1 MIQINKHLYRKFFMF
16 ELTSY
21 HFVLA
26 LFSIALFA
34 AENAS
39 LSVFPNSFFISV
51 HKPSDTFKELLRHH
65 SIIYQTETLDDIVK
79 ATQQCWL
86 RTDNSER
93 WHLAR
98 TEADPKSVESF
109 KKLQLI
115 NAIEPQNS
123 TFDYAVIF
131 GSTARTMRKTVAYL
145 LELYTKKNIRFNE
158 IIFLVGERKRD
169 PEIESED
176 ILKNKENR
184 YLINKQENSSYT
196 TLPSNETEIAQM
208 IWNQAELG
216 DLFKLPVTFVN
227 TPTTI
232 KNNEIKRPTT
242 VDTVLEWKNKHTIKP
257 GSRILAI
264 AAQPHL
270 GRQDIIIKTAL
281 PDCLIETVGPRKK
294 KIKFPLFVDAIARQ
308 LYTLLNAQYQK

>member
-1 MIQINKHLYRKFFMF
+1 MFILNFFIF
-16 ELTSY
+16 IT
-21 HFVLA
+21 FPI
-26 LFSIALFA
+26 SIIT
-34 AENAS
+34 AEISS
-39 LSVFPNSFFISV
+39 LNLFPNSFFISV
-51 HKPSDTFKELLRHH
+51 NKPTDTFEELLKHH
-65 SIIYQTETLDDIVK
+65 SIVYQTETLDDIVK

-86 RTDNSER
+86 RTGNSER
-93 WHLAR
+93 WHLEK
-98 TEADPKSVESF
+98 TEADPKSIELF

-115 NAIEPQNS
+115 DAIEPLNS

-131 GSTARTMRKTVAYL
+131 GATARTMRKTIAYL

-158 IIFLVGERKRD
+158 IVFLVGERKRD
-169 PEIESED
+169 PDIESED

-184 YLINKQENSSYT
+184 YLINKQENFSYT

-227 TPTTI
+227 TPATI
-232 KNNEIKRPTT
+232 KNNQIRRPTT
-242 VDTVLEWKNKHTIKP
+242 IDTVLEWKNKYAPKS
-257 GSRILAI
+257 GSKILAI

-270 GRQDIIIKTAL
+270 GRQDIIIKTIL
-281 PDCLIETVGPRKK
+281 PDCFIETVGPRKK

-308 LYTLLNAQYQK
+308 LYTLLNAQ